1 MFIFKRR
8 LSTFLQLNESSKAIQ
23 NVCRIF
29 AENELKPVASQHD
42 KLAKFVPLLPNKLIA
57 CEKNS
62 KTH

>member
-8 LSTFLQLNESSKAIQ
+8 LSTFLQLNENSKAIQ

-42 KLAKFVPLLPNKLIA
+42 KLAKSVLNLMNNGSLNN
-57 CEKNS
+57 C
-62 KTH
+62 